1 VRDLVRG
8 RSLRTIRIDEEPFV
22 KKAIGTLAAGAI
34 LTGFAVGLAGCTDES
49 SSKTQTE
56 VKTPGGTS
64 TVTEKTTVTKSG
76 NNPPPVTDNLK
87 NP

>member
-1 VRDLVRG
+1 
-8 RSLRTIRIDEEPFV
+8 
-22 KKAIGTLAAGAI
+22 
-34 LTGFAVGLAGCTDES
+34 LTGFGIGLAGCTDES
-49 SSKTQTE
+49 SSKSQTE

-76 NNPPPVTDNLK
+76 NNPPPVNDNIK

>member
-1 VRDLVRG
+1 MRKVIHAFG
-8 RSLRTIRIDEEPFV
+8 
-22 KKAIGTLAAGAI
+22 AGLI
-34 LTGFAVGLAGCTDES
+34 LTGLAVGLTGCTDES

-56 VKTPGGTS
+56 VKTPGGTA

-76 NNPPPVTDNLK
+76 TNPPPVNDNIK